1 MLLESIHEPW
11 TLITIYCIALF
22 ADETFHMQPEKFI
35 VIYPSYLD
43 STKTVKMGRRIA
55 KERAVDTPTV
65 SDISMALQTL
75 TIKHVLQPYKGYSRD
90 ITTLWD
96 NPGRIKVDYD
106 NSEKTMLLK
115 ELAEIIPTLPE
126 RIQRLEAAAKEA
138 EIAQQKRKEEEAKD
152 QQQRQLQKH
161 QQAATKTNNKKKGNK
176 KKK

>member
-1 MLLESIHEPW
+1 
-11 TLITIYCIALF
+11 
-22 ADETFHMQPEKFI
+22 MQPEKFI

-43 STKTVKMGRRIA
+43 STKTVKKGRQIP
-55 KERAVDTPTV
+55 KELAVDTPTV
-65 SDISMALQTL
+65 SDISMALQKMP
-75 TIKHVLQPYKGYSRD
+75 IRHVLQPYKGYSRD

-106 NSEKTMLLK
+106 NSKKTMLLK

-138 EIAQQKRKEEEAKD
+138 EIAEQKRVEEEAKG
-152 QQQRQLQKH
+152 QQQRQLVKQ
-161 QQAATKTNNKKKGNK
+161 QQAAVKTNNKKKGNK